1 MTSSTLQMDP
11 KKPVRRVGAKPPPD
25 RAQKAIGCLSLKN
38 PFRSLVPFRRIS
50 GFQLF
55 NFVQPFTFNIALSCR
70 KHCIAFVEWKPF
82 DYFIL
87 LTIMVSV
94 IIIVVVVIIFMSLLL
109 NIINTKILKKVFF
122 LLTISQSLKSV
133 EWWAGGHASLRGSKF
148 AFKFVFLSILSL
160 SPSLSRHNQ
169 CIWIVL
175 RYFFEKL
182 AGFSSCHFCW

>member
-1 MTSSTLQMDP
+1 MDP

-38 PFRSLVPFRRIS
+38 PFRSLVVAFTRIS
-50 GFQLF
+50 SFQLF
-55 NFVQPFTFNIALSCR
+55 NLVQPFSFNIALSCR

-109 NIINTKILKKVFF
+109 NIISTKILKKVFF

-133 EWWAGGHASLRGSKF
+133 GWWAGGHASLRGSEF

-160 SPSLSRHNQ
+160 SLPPSRAITSAYEL
-169 CIWIVL
+169 C
-175 RYFFEKL
+175 
-182 AGFSSCHFCW
+182 

>member
-1 MTSSTLQMDP
+1 MDP

-38 PFRSLVPFRRIS
+38 PFRSLVVAFTRIS
-50 GFQLF
+50 SFQLF
-55 NFVQPFTFNIALSCR
+55 NLVQPFTFNITLSCR

-133 EWWAGGHASLRGSKF
+133 ECWAGGHASNTWK
-148 AFKFVFLSILSL
+148 
-160 SPSLSRHNQ
+160 
-169 CIWIVL
+169 
-175 RYFFEKL
+175 
-182 AGFSSCHFCW
+182 